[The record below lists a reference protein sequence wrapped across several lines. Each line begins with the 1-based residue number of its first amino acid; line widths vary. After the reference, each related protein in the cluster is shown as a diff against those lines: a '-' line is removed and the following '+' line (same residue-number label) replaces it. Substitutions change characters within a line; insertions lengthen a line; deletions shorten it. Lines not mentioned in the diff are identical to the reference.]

1 MKTKFVLGA
10 VIGITL
16 ITLGAT
22 PAMFL
27 LQLAYALRESFRED
41 FTTKAPVA
49 ISGDN
54 VYVSWWT
61 NKTGNDEVM
70 FRASADAGKTFGD
83 RINLS
88 NTTNSDSQDAEIA
101 ADGIRVTVTW
111 WESNQTSNE
120 PVMKISTDAGKTFGP
135 LLILAANGTIGTGE
149 AKPLL

>member
-111 WESNQTSNE
+111 WESRKVLMLE
-120 PVMKISTDAGKTFGP
+120 KHLVPY
-135 LLILAANGTIGTGE
+135 
-149 AKPLL
+149 